1 MSNLKE
7 AFNSFSESGNALETI
22 WQAVR
27 IARGI
32 GGSSDL
38 HLAAGENI
46 AIRVNGKL
54 EYDDSV
60 TVTRELIDK
69 FITQANTST
78 RENGVATVVERD
90 GSFTLMHM
98 SGETGPC
105 RIHITNTASGPAL
118 AIRLLPSEAPELDQ
132 LHFPEQIDRL
142 ARTRMGLGILA
153 GPVGAGKS
161 TLLTAAV
168 ERINRDRACLIYT
181 LEEGIEYHYKAKRS
195 RFRQIEI
202 GEFGQFRD
210 YPSALRSNLR
220 GDPDVVVVA
229 ECRDPES
236 LAAAIDIAEAG
247 RRCLLTFHLESATA
261 FYDRIVG
268 AFPPSQQQNIAVK
281 LASVIQE
288 VVVLRLAERV
298 KPLPNGI
305 GRVPA
310 CEILFRRDGLTSA
323 LLSPEAALSTEAAL
337 KNYIESGADEGMML
351 METHLYKLMEAGT
364 ISEAA
369 AFDVAIRPDELRKML
384 ERNPVGRSTTK
395 PPTRD
400 EW

>member
-1 MSNLKE
+1 MSDLKE
-7 AFNSFSESGNALETI
+7 AFKSFGESGNALETI
-22 WQAVR
+22 WKAVR
-27 IARGI
+27 IARDM

-38 HLAAGENI
+38 HLAAGESI

-60 TVTRELIDK
+60 TVSRDLIDK
-69 FITQANTST
+69 FIAQADGST
-78 RENGVATVVERD
+78 RENGVSAVVERD
-90 GSFTLMHM
+90 GSFTLMHT
-98 SGETGPC
+98 SGETGPV
-105 RIHITNTASGPAL
+105 RIHITNTSTGSAL
-118 AIRLLPSEAPELDQ
+118 AIRLLPEEAPELDD
-132 LHFPEQIDRL
+132 LHFPAAIDRL
-142 ARTRMGLGILA
+142 AKTRMGLGILA

-210 YPSALRSNLR
+210 YPTALRSNLR

-268 AFPPSQQQNIAVK
+268 AFPPNQQQNIAVK

-288 VVVLRLAERV
+288 VVVLRLAERI

-310 CEILFRRDGLTSA
+310 CEILFRRDGLTTA
-323 LLSPEAALSTEAAL
+323 MLSPDAALSTELAL
-337 KNYIESGADEGMML
+337 KNYIESGAEDGMML
-351 METHLYKLMEAGT
+351 MERHLYKLMADGI
-364 ISEAA
+364 ISKSAA
-369 AFDVAIRPDELRKML
+369 LDVAIRPDELLKDL
-384 ERNPVGRSTTK
+384 ERNPIGTIKSTS
-395 PPTRD
+395 RD